1 MNYIISLSSCK
12 VDAKN
17 EQEAKAKALG
27 VINVREA
34 APLVILPLNVFECLK
49 EFRDKKKEHFI
60 VLHLNTQNEIIRR
73 EIVSIGSLNASL
85 VHCREVYRSAI
96 TAGCAS
102 ILVCHNHPSG
112 SLEPSAEDLN
122 VTKRLQDA
130 GKLLGIE
137 LTDHIIISEQG
148 YMSFRER
155 NLL

>member
-60 VLHLNTQNEIIRR
+60 VLHLNTQNEIIKR

-85 VHCREVYRSAI
+85 VHPREVFRSAI
-96 TAGCAS
+96 TTGCAS

-112 SLEPSAEDLN
+112 SLEPSTEDLN
-122 VTKRLQDA
+122 VTRRLVDA
-130 GKLLGIE
+130 GKILGVGV
-137 LTDHIIISEQG
+137 TDHVVISQNG
-148 YMSFRER
+148 YFSLKEHHMM
-155 NLL
+155 

>member
-60 VLHLNTQNEIIRR
+60 VLHLNTQNEIIKR

-85 VHCREVYRSAI
+85 VHAREVFRSAI
-96 TAGCAS
+96 IAECAA
-102 ILVCHNHPSG
+102 ILICHNHPSG
-112 SLEPSAEDLN
+112 SLEPSAEDLS
-122 VTKRLQDA
+122 VTRRLTDA
-130 GKLLGIE
+130 GKILGVE
-137 LTDHIIISEQG
+137 VTDHVIISQNG
-148 YMSFRER
+148 YYSFREHR
-155 NLL
+155 LI

>member
-1 MNYIISLSSCK
+1 MKYIISLSCCK

-34 APLVILPLNVFECLK
+34 APLVVLPLNVFECLK

-60 VLHLNTQNEIIRR
+60 VLHLNTQNEIINR

-85 VHCREVYRSAI
+85 VHCREVYSSAI

-112 SLEPSAEDLN
+112 SLEPSSEDLS
-122 VTKRLQDA
+122 VTKRLVEA
-130 GKLLGIE
+130 GKILGVE
-137 LTDHIIISEQG
+137 LTDHVIISQNG
-148 YMSFRER
+148 YYSLRE
-155 NLL
+155 NHQL